1 MTKSFSILA
10 DFEIKELLLAEKPM
24 LDPYI
29 LEQRGKPSY
38 GLGSCGYDVRL
49 GSKFLVHKPHTSGT
63 LDPLKDNSHLFK
75 DVFEDEIFYLA
86 PHTQVLAET
95 VEWWNM
101 PEDVTSL
108 ILGKSSMARIG
119 LLVNATPAEVN
130 WRGRLTLELANLSSL
145 PIALHVGQGI
155 AQALFFRGQ
164 RPNRT
169 YDEKEAGGIYQNQ
182 RGVTLPQ

>member
-1 MTKSFSILA
+1 MTKTHSILA
-10 DFEIKELLLAEKPM
+10 DFEIKELLLAKEPM

-29 LEQRGKPSY
+29 LDQRGKPSY
-38 GLGSCGYDVRL
+38 GTGSFGYDLRL

-63 LDPLKDNSHLFK
+63 LDPLEDNSHLFK
-75 DVFEDEIFYLA
+75 EVFEDKIFYLA

-95 VEWWNM
+95 VEWFNM
-101 PEDVTSL
+101 PDDIVS
-108 ILGKSSMARIG
+108 IVLGKSSFARLG
-119 LLVNATPAEVN
+119 LLVNCTPAEPK
-130 WRGRLTLELANLSSL
+130 WKGRLTMELANLSPL
-145 PIALHVGQGI
+145 PIALHVGRGI
-155 AQALFFRGQ
+155 AQALFFRGE